1 MTEKDPMH
9 FEISVQL
16 HAGDNE
22 KASEIK
28 AF

>member
-1 MTEKDPMH
+1 MTEKDLMY

-16 HAGDNE
+16 HAGDDE
-22 KASEIK
+22 KALEIK

>member
-1 MTEKDPMH
+1 MTEKDPMY

-22 KASEIK
+22 KASEMK